1 MNAVGEVEVIN
12 GPIVQASGVANV
24 EIAEVVF
31 LGENRL
37 VGEVIS
43 FKDEWMTI
51 QVYESTSGLAPG
63 AAVYSSGMPLSVELG
78 PGLLCQIY
86 DGIQRPLERIRD
98 DIGPFIKGGVALG
111 ALDKKKQWDFEPCVK
126 AGDNAPAGMC
136 IGTVQET
143 PLIQHRVLI
152 PPGKGGKVV
161 WIASR
166 GKYTVT
172 DKIATL
178 QGAKGSEDIS
188 LMHRWPVRHP
198 RPVSGRRFSTI
209 PLVTGQRVIDTLFPI
224 AKGGTA
230 AIPGPF
236 GSGKTVVQ
244 HQLAKWCDADIIVYV
259 GCGERGN
266 EMTEVI
272 KEFPHLTDPKSKHPL
287 LERTIMIANTSNM
300 PVSAREASI
309 YTGMTLAEY
318 YRDQGYHVAVMADST
333 SRWAEALRELSGRL
347 EEMPAES
354 GFPAYL
360 AGKLAAFYER
370 AGSVVTLE
378 GKEATLSIV
387 GAVSPPGGDFTEPV
401 TQYTKELV
409 GTFWALSKELADS
422 RHYPAIGWIKSF
434 STYADQIKVWWETNV
449 DPHWSRNRNEAI
461 SLLQSDDR
469 LQRIARL
476 VGPETLPDDQRLIM
490 ATASLIKEGYLLQS
504 ALEEVDTYASPLK
517 QTKLL
522 ELILKFNQLG
532 KEIIALGCPIRKLT
546 ALPFYGALSRLKQ
559 EVNNDELKKIDEF
572 AAAMTDQL
580 AQLKEEY
587 KRMKTEETQEVR
599 A

>member
-1 MNAVGEVEVIN
+1 MKSVGEVETVN
-12 GPIVQASGVANV
+12 GPIVQGSGVANV
-24 EIAEVVF
+24 EVSELVF
-31 LGENRL
+31 ISENYL
-37 VGEVIS
+37 IGEVIS
-43 FKDEWMTI
+43 FSGDMMTI

-63 AAVYSSGMPLSVELG
+63 AKIYGSGMPLSVELG
-78 PGLLCQIY
+78 PGLLKQVY
-86 DGIQRPLERIRD
+86 DGIQRPLETIRD
-98 DIGPFIKGGVALG
+98 NVGPFIKGGIAMG
-111 ALDKKKQWDFEPCVK
+111 ALDKKKKWPLKPCVK
-126 AGDNAPAGMC
+126 AGDVVKPGAR

-143 PLIQHRVLI
+143 PLIEHRVLV
-152 PPGKGGKVV
+152 PPNKEGLITWVAKEGD
-161 WIASR
+161 
-166 GKYTVT
+166 YDLTE
-172 DKIATL
+172 KIATI
-178 QGAKGSEDIS
+178 QTAKGNEDLF
-188 LMHRWPVRHP
+188 LMHRWPIRRS
-198 RPVSGRRFSTI
+198 RPVGNRHFPNV

-230 AIPGPF
+230 AVPGPF

-266 EMTEVI
+266 EMTEVL
-272 KEFPHLTDPKSKHPL
+272 KEFPHLIDPKSGHPL

-360 AGKLAAFYER
+360 SSKLAAFYER
-370 AGSVVTLE
+370 AGFVQTLE
-378 GKEATLSIV
+378 DKPASLTII

-409 GTFWALSKELADS
+409 GTFWALSKELADA

-434 STYADQIKVWWETNV
+434 STYANQVKDWWETNV
-449 DPHWSRNRNEAI
+449 DSQWSSNRNLAI
-461 SLLQSDDR
+461 TILQNDDK
-469 LQRIARL
+469 LQRIAKL

-490 ATASLIKEGYLLQS
+490 AAATLIKEGYLLQS
-504 ALEEVDTYASPLK
+504 ALDEIDTYSSPEK
-517 QTKLL
+517 QTK
-522 ELILKFNQLG
+522 ILQAIMTFYHVG
-532 KEIIALGCPIRKLT
+532 KESIAMGAPIRRLT
-546 ALPFYGALSRLKQ
+546 SIPSYANLARLKQ
-559 EVNNDELKKIDEF
+559 EVKNDELGKIDECVR
-572 AAAMTDQL
+572 QL
-580 AQLKEEY
+580 TKELTAIRDEY
-587 KRMKTEETQEVR
+587 KQMKAEEALV
-599 A
+599 